1 MNTYEKLTGEFW
13 WVKGDSPEEGPAQF
27 NKPGQPPKF
36 AWKIQFRPNAESVM
50 KIIDL
55 QAKGVKNQ
63 LKKTEDGKG
72 YLINFSRPTEI
83 PKKFGAPTKLNAPTI
98 FGADGKTPLN
108 EQVGNG
114 SKGDITLELY
124 EHKTPTGKAHA
135 ARWFSLTVTDL
146 VPYGAKMD
154 QTPTAGWQG

>member
-1 MNTYEKLTGEFW
+1 MNTYETLTGEFW
-13 WVKGDSPEEGPAQF
+13 WVKAHEPEEGPAQF

-55 QAKGVKNQ
+55 QSKGVKNQ
-63 LKKTEDGKG
+63 LKKTEDGKS
-72 YLINFSRPTEI
+72 YFINFSRPTEI
-83 PKKFGAPTKLNAPTI
+83 PKKFGPSTKLTAPTV
-98 FGADGKTPLN
+98 FGADGKTPIK

-114 SKGDITLELY
+114 SKGNIILELY
-124 EHKTPTGKAHA
+124 EHRTPTGKAHA

-146 VPYGAKMD
+146 VPYGNKTPEQP
-154 QTPTAGWQG
+154 QTDGWN